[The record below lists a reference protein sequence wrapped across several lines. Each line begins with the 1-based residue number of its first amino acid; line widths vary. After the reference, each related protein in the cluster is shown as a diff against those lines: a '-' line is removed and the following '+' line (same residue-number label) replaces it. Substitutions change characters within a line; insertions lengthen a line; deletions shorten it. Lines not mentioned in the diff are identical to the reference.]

1 MRIHRF
7 LALGAIAM
15 ILALLAACGGDE
27 DPTPT
32 SPPAAQPTPTPS
44 EQMMEATPTAEA
56 MMEKP
61 TPTAEAMAEEP
72 TPTPQALRV
81 GPTATPVPPP
91 AGFDAEEYFGGKTI
105 RIIVGASP
113 GGGYDTFSRLVAQ
126 AAERYFPESTRFIVQ
141 NLPGAGQLRGLR
153 AVVDSDPDGYTIGP
167 THSRWFQRQLYVGD
181 VTGFDIDTIHI
192 LGSPTFSINEDGFCL
207 DRNFASSWQEV
218 LDKGLTI
225 KVGSAGPGNEP
236 AIEFMIA
243 NGGPFK
249 MVYGYGG
256 TSEIMA
262 AFDRGEVDGT
272 NRCSPGTAGRLYP
285 EWIEDERLIPIFY
298 EVKPYNDEWLAEL
311 GHTGPLPSYLDLPGI
326 TYDDPIEAKANELNQ
341 LVAEISRVFFL
352 PPGVPDDVKQYWQSA
367 FDQMMDDA
375 QFKEQVAIA
384 GYADSLGYGR
394 AEDIL
399 GIVEQVR
406 NTTDEIRDAAL
417 RLSGVDELIVN

>member
-1 MRIHRF
+1 
-7 LALGAIAM
+7 
-15 ILALLAACGGDE
+15 
-27 DPTPT
+27 
-32 SPPAAQPTPTPS
+32 
-44 EQMMEATPTAEA
+44 
-56 MMEKP
+56 
-61 TPTAEAMAEEP
+61 
-72 TPTPQALRV
+72 
-81 GPTATPVPPP
+81 
-91 AGFDAEEYFGGKTI
+91 
-105 RIIVGASP
+105 
-113 GGGYDTFSRLVAQ
+113 
-126 AAERYFPESTRFIVQ
+126 
-141 NLPGAGQLRGLR
+141 
-153 AVVDSDPDGYTIGP
+153 VDSDPDGFTIGP

-181 VTGFDIDTIHI
+181 VTGFDIDSIHI

-207 DRNFASSWQEV
+207 DSNFASSWQEV
-218 LDKGLTI
+218 LDNNLTI

-285 EWIEDERLIPIFY
+285 EWIEDERLVPIFY
-298 EVKPYNDEWLAEL
+298 ETKPYNDEWLANL
-311 GHTGPLPSYLDLPGI
+311 GHSGPLPSYLDLPGI

-399 GIVEQVR
+399 AIVEQVR
-406 NTTDEIRDAAL
+406 STTDEVRNAAL

>member
-1 MRIHRF
+1 M
-7 LALGAIAM
+7 
-15 ILALLAACGGDE
+15 
-27 DPTPT
+27 PT
-32 SPPAAQPTPTPS
+32 
-44 EQMMEATPTAEA
+44 
-56 MMEKP
+56 
-61 TPTAEAMAEEP
+61 
-72 TPTPQALRV
+72 V
-81 GPTATPVPPP
+81 
-91 AGFDAEEYFGGKTI
+91 FDAEEYFGRKTI
-105 RIIVGASP
+105 RIVVGASP
-113 GGGYDTFSRLVAQ
+113 GGGYDTFSRLVAE

-141 NLPGAGQLRGLR
+141 NIPGDAQLRGLR
-153 AVVDSDPDGYTIGP
+153 AVVDSNPDGYTIGP

-181 VTGFDIDTIHI
+181 VTGFDIDAIHI

-218 LDKGLTI
+218 LDNNLTI

-256 TSEIMA
+256 TTGIMT
-262 AFDRGEVDGT
+262 AFDQGEVDGT

-285 EWIEDERLIPIFY
+285 EWIEDGRLIPVFY
-298 EVKPYNDEWLAEL
+298 EVKPYNDRWLAEL
-311 GHTGPLPSYLDLPGI
+311 GHTGPLPSYRELPGF
-326 TYDDPIEAKANELNQ
+326 TFNAAQAEALELNL

-352 PPGVPDDVKQYWQSA
+352 PPGVPDDVKRYWQSA
-367 FDQMMDDA
+367 FDQIMEDA
-375 QFKEQVAIA
+375 QFKKQVAIA

-417 RLSGVDELIVN
+417 KLSGVDKLVVN